1 MALIAGLN
9 RDLVWNVEV
18 TLHGLVLSGFEIQEK
33 SMRDPIE
40 LVDIA
45 LRCVNNKILDFHIE
59 LFLVWY
65 ESTNA
70 TLTLHP

>member
-1 MALIAGLN
+1 MALIAGSN

-18 TLHGLVLSGFEIQEK
+18 TLLGLVLSGFEIQEK
-33 SMRDPIE
+33 SMKDPSE

-45 LRCVNNKILDFHIE
+45 LRCVNNKTLHFHIE
-59 LFLVWY
+59 LFLEY

>member
-1 MALIAGLN
+1 MALIAGPN

-45 LRCVNNKILDFHIE
+45 LRCVNNMTLDFHIE
-59 LFLVWY
+59 LFLV
-65 ESTNA
+65 
-70 TLTLHP
+70 